1 MHRDLKLP
9 NILLHFPDLSKDQIE
24 SPAFDFKQFISNVD
38 IVGKRGTKKAYPFVA
53 KIADLGFARK
63 VEEGQLAETKLGT
76 PLLMAP
82 EVLNGNKY
90 DHSADVWSLGC
101 IFYEMLTGYQPF
113 TGTS

>member
-1 MHRDLKLP
+1 M
-9 NILLHFPDLSKDQIE
+9 
-24 SPAFDFKQFISNVD
+24 
-38 IVGKRGTKKAYPFVA
+38 A